1 MDEDDI
7 NRLRIALGRISR
19 TVDRQVA
26 GDGLTRTQLSVL
38 GTVARERR
46 IGIGELADIEG
57 LNPTMASRLVG
68 KMEDKGL
75 VRRSPAEEDRRAVVV
90 EITAAGSRLHTRLR
104 TQRTRLF
111 TARLADLPATQQ
123 DALLRAVPAL
133 ELLSEALRR
142 SDADSPAAPA
152 RARATTGAI
161 A

>member
-1 MDEDDI
+1 MDEGEI
-7 NRLRIALGRISR
+7 NRLRVALGRISR

-26 GDGLTRTQLSVL
+26 GDGMTRTQLSLL

-57 LNPTMASRLVG
+57 LNPTMTSRLVG

-75 VRRSPAEEDRRAVVV
+75 VRRSPAEEDRRSVVV

-104 TQRTRLF
+104 AQRTRLF
-111 TARLADLPATQQ
+111 TARLADLPAPQR
-123 DALLRAVPAL
+123 DALLHAVPAL
-133 ELLSEALRR
+133 ELLAEALRR
-142 SDADSPAAPA
+142 PDPDPSPGT
-152 RARATTGAI
+152 RARATTGAT